1 MAQVIATDETSGD
14 GIQQIIY
21 VSYQD
26 PDDPNQSR
34 TLHFGKNDNF
44 IICIYTFTSV
54 SNSTN
59 PYFTLKSVD
68 AGMMRNKEEKTNV
81 NQSLSHLSVS
91 NDSMLSN
98 PGHANENNN
107 SNERINVELSESDL
121 QLQVKMNK
129 ILNCYYIVI
138 TKE

>member
-1 MAQVIATDETSGD
+1 M
-14 GIQQIIY
+14 
-21 VSYQD
+21 
-26 PDDPNQSR
+26 
-34 TLHFGKNDNF
+34 
-44 IICIYTFTSV
+44 
-54 SNSTN
+54 
-59 PYFTLKSVD
+59 KSVD

-81 NQSLSHLSVS
+81 NQSLTHLSVS

-129 ILNCYYIVI
+129 ILNCYYVVI